1 MNVESLYLESVELLK
16 ELISTQSFSF
26 HEEKTAKLLENW
38 LNKNS
43 IPFERH
49 VNNIYCYNKYYNKE
63 KPNILLNSHHDTV
76 EPNDS
81 YTNDPYE
88 PIVDNGKLYGL
99 SLIST
104 IALD

>member
-26 HEEKTAKLLENW
+26 QEENTAKLLENW

-49 VNNIYCYNKYYNKE
+49 VNNIYCSNRYY
-63 KPNILLNSHHDTV
+63 
-76 EPNDS
+76 
-81 YTNDPYE
+81 
-88 PIVDNGKLYGL
+88 
-99 SLIST
+99 
-104 IALD
+104 